1 MITRGELK
9 GQILRFLNK
18 TSEFRGFY
26 DDDKINDAIQ
36 EAMDFVSVEMFQA
49 NEGWQLKIGHFDTQT
64 GQVTVDIPFSIGM
77 IKEVRYLYGNLYYVM
92 AYDDANGRAQVSNS
106 SGERQFVSTY
116 RIVDN
121 RMYFN
126 PPLGEGG
133 ANYLQIE
140 YMTYPKVPQSDND
153 YLESHFDPCMTNYL
167 KYRSATIL
175 SASLEK
181 PIVPWAGLEASWYSK
196 LVTVINRRNMQS
208 IPIRNFMG

>member
-18 TSEFRGFY
+18 TSEYRGFY

-36 EAMDFVSVEMFQA
+36 EAIDFVAVEMFQA
-49 NEGWQLKIGHFDTQT
+49 NEGWQLKIGTFETTAGQLTFDL
-64 GQVTVDIPFSIGM
+64 PFSVGM
-77 IKEVRYLYGNLYYVM
+77 IKEVRYLYGNIYCVM
-92 AYDDANGRAQVSNS
+92 AYDDASGRSQVSNS
-106 SGERQFVSTY
+106 SGERQFMSSY

-126 PPLGEGG
+126 PPLNEGG
-133 ANYLQIE
+133 PDYLQIE
-140 YMTYPKVPQSDND
+140 YMTYPKKLVNDMD
-153 YLESHFDPCMTNYL
+153 YLESHFDPCMTNFL

-181 PIVPWAGLEASWYSK
+181 PIVPWAGLENSWYEK
-196 LVTVINRRNMQS
+196 LVTVVNRRNLQS
-208 IPIRNFMG
+208 TPIRNFM